1 MTSKNIYLVNLSKLY
16 RKLQVAENEFESLM
30 QTHQAF
36 YPEFSTF
43 VQNERCAITLLND
56 FERKRAPLLR
66 GSTLADISFDRGMIG
81 KYFNEAIYIWI
92 AEVP

>member
-1 MTSKNIYLVNLSKLY
+1 M
-16 RKLQVAENEFESLM
+16 
-30 QTHQAF
+30 
-36 YPEFSTF
+36 
-43 VQNERCAITLLND
+43 LLND